1 MRTLVGGMI
10 PALIMGSI
18 SACIA
23 LRTIGRS
30 AEWSVVTKPILG
42 AGILKKVFE
51 PSTPS
56 FKVPVDPSACAAVR

>member
-10 PALIMGSI
+10 PALMMGSI
-18 SACIA
+18 SPCMA

-30 AEWSVVTKPILG
+30 AEWRVVTKPILG
-42 AGILKKVFE
+42 AGILKNVFE

-56 FKVPVDPSACAAVR
+56 FKVPAGPSACAAVR

>member
-18 SACIA
+18 SPCIA

-30 AEWSVVTKPILG
+30 AEWRVVTKPILG
-42 AGILKKVFE
+42 VGTPKDVFE

-56 FKVPVDPSACAAVR
+56 IKVPADPSACAAVR